1 MDSLTPEQQSALN
14 QTKME
19 MRISNEQYIREHK
32 ELKHLI
38 SVFMSKILQDKP
50 EDTVQYAVQH
60 FTKPDLEESIE
71 KELRN
76 PTTFDS

>member
-1 MDSLTPEQQSALN
+1 
-14 QTKME
+14 ME

-50 EDTVQYAVQH
+50 EDTVAYAVKY
-60 FTKPDLEESIE
+60 FTKPDLEETIE
-71 KELRN
+71 KETRN

>member
-1 MDSLTPEQQSALN
+1 MKRLDGVEEYPGPSVSTDAQ
-14 QTKME
+14 
-19 MRISNEQYIREHK
+19 IEQYIREHK

-50 EDTVQYAVQH
+50 EDTVAYAVKY
-60 FTKPDLEESIE
+60 FTKPDLEETIE
-71 KELRN
+71 KETRN